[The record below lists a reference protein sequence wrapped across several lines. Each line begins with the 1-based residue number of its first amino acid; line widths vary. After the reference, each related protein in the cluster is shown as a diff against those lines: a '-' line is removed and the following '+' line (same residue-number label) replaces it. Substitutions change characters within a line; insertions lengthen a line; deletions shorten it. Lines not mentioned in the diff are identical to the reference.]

1 MPTLIFLDSFDHYSN
16 AQASRKWTSW
26 GSAGI
31 TTGRTGQGG
40 LTKGGIGEPGKT
52 FGAEYAQLTAGIA
65 YKTPRFTN
73 EILFFKNVRGPGPFA
88 LLQHVGDGRLS
99 IKFMVKGSPDTS
111 SPSTFVMNNNQ
122 FYYFELQASVSSV
135 DNGDGTS
142 TVSFSAT
149 ARVNENQILSHS
161 ANITITGAYD
171 DVKFAE
177 IRLGGPGGGDQ
188 ATVDDLYVT
197 DTEFL
202 GDVQIAV
209 LYPDGAGDLTQWTPL
224 AGNNWENTKEHPAAD
239 DDTTYN
245 SSDTVAQVDLY
256 HLDDIGGSFSGTI
269 KGVQSL
275 HLVKKDDEGS
285 GAVKGKWKHG
295 VTTIDQGTN
304 FFPSALGYLYNRQAE
319 RVSLFTA
326 ANWTQAEIDA
336 MQLGIERTI

>member
-1 MPTLIFLDSFDHYSN
+1 MATLLFLDSFDHYSN
-16 AQASRKWTSW
+16 AQALRKWTRW

-31 TTGRTGQGG
+31 TTGRNGFGG

-52 FGAEYAQLTAGIA
+52 FGAEYAQLTAGLA
-65 YKTPRFTN
+65 YKTPGFAN
-73 EILFFKNVRGPGPFA
+73 SILEFWNVVSPRPFA
-88 LLQHVGDGRLS
+88 KLQHVGDGRLRIAFTTGAS
-99 IKFMVKGSPDTS
+99 QSTS
-111 SPSTFVMNNNQ
+111 APSTFVLNNNQ
-122 FYYFELQASVSSV
+122 WYYFEFQASVSAV

-142 TVSFSAT
+142 TLSYAAT
-149 ARVNENQILSHS
+149 ARVNEDQILSHS
-161 ANITITGAYD
+161 DSLTINGSHT
-171 DVKFAE
+171 DVKWAE
-177 IRLGGPGGGDQ
+177 IKLGGPGGGRQ

-256 HLDDIGGSFSGTI
+256 HLDDIGAGFSGTI
-269 KGVQSL
+269 KGAQAL
-275 HLVKKDDEGS
+275 WLVKKDDEGS

-295 VTTIDQGTN
+295 VTTKTQTDN